1 MAVSVFG
8 NRRPLRSILPSTSTQ
23 QVAKEVR
30 TEDELRQALQPL
42 DVSASGALAANT
54 GRRIIITAPIT
65 LKSKVV
71 IDASLP
77 GTIIQSNGYL
87 PITCGTDGID
97 AFEVQ
102 AALCTISGLFL
113 TSAAFGGG
121 TSAGEFA
128 TCVRVK
134 ANAAF
139 CRVLDCHILDCDSVL
154 VVEDTASEGILRGCE
169 VGATSTANADCVTI
183 DASGWRV
190 EGNILDGAGTGVA
203 IRVTA
208 NGSRTAIVGNDMA
221 NEGITTSASGGLNFI
236 VGNTR
241 AGVLTTHGTDIV
253 LQAAGGGGV
262 TDGVY
267 GDITVTGG
275 GTIWTVTSGG
285 GGTFGQATATF
296 SGGADAVTVTVV
308 DAGVSAGSNIIPSVG
323 TAAGRDAD
331 EMEMAPIVVS
341 VASITAGVGFDL
353 IVVSLDGDADGAY
366 LINYTRD

>member
-169 VGATSTANADCVTI
+169 VGATSTANADCVII
-183 DASGWRV
+183 DANGWRV
-190 EGNILDGAGTGVA
+190 QGNILDGAGTGVA

-221 NEGITTSASGGLNFI
+221 TDGITTSASLGLNTI
-236 VGNTR
+236 SANTR
-241 AGVLTTHGTDIV
+241 AGVVTAHATDDA
-253 LQAAGGGGV
+253 LGGN
-262 TDGVY
+262 T
-267 GDITVTGG
+267 
-275 GTIWTVTSGG
+275 
-285 GGTFGQATATF
+285 
-296 SGGADAVTVTVV
+296 
-308 DAGVSAGSNIIPSVG
+308 
-323 TAAGRDAD
+323 
-331 EMEMAPIVVS
+331 
-341 VASITAGVGFDL
+341 
-353 IVVSLDGDADGAY
+353 
-366 LINYTRD
+366 

>member
-30 TEDELRQALQPL
+30 TENELRQALQPL
-42 DVSASGALAANT
+42 DTSSLASLVANT

-65 LKSKVV
+65 LKAP
-71 IDASLP
+71 IIIEASLP
-77 GTIIQSNGYL
+77 GTVIESNGYL

-97 AFEVQ
+97 AFEVR
-102 AALCTISGLFL
+102 APLCTLSGLLFYHDTT
-113 TSAAFGGG
+113 TSPNRFRYAISVGSSGANGVRITDCHCMGAQTFISNRLVGSPSDWRVSGCVIATTGVVAGPGIDTGGINWSIESCSLQGSAGDVAVLIAGGG
-121 TSAGEFA
+121 
-128 TCVRVK
+128 
-134 ANAAF
+134 
-139 CRVLDCHILDCDSVL
+139 
-154 VVEDTASEGILRGCE
+154 
-169 VGATSTANADCVTI
+169 GAC
-183 DASGWRV
+183 
-190 EGNILDGAGTGVA
+190 
-203 IRVTA
+203 
-208 NGSRTAIVGNDMA
+208 AIVGNDMA
-221 NEGITTSASGGLNFI
+221 NDGITTSASGGLNFI

-241 AGVLTTHGTDIV
+241 AGALTTHGTDIV

-341 VASITAGVGFDL
+341 VASITAGVGFTL
-353 IVVSLDGDADGAY
+353 LVVSLDGDADGAY